1 MCKVVA
7 SNNNIAINQAS
18 NAVRILDQGYLTVSD
33 VRAIKEMG
41 YKSKQEEL
49 NS

>member
-7 SNNNIAINQAS
+7 SNNNTTIRQAS
-18 NAVRILDQGYLTVSD
+18 TAVKILDQGYLTASD
-33 VRAIKEMG
+33 VRTIKEMG
-41 YKSKQEEL
+41 YKSKQEEF